1 MQIQQQNPAKRVAVV
16 LASDFGS
23 QHRNVLVNRVVSR
36 SVCRPVRHG
45 RHPNALGTLSSGFR
59 ADALLL
65 RNCAVGLRALGLSN
79 TAQLL
84 RNSPFSRSLSSL
96 RALANKLPGSGLMLQ
111 TLWPAASAR
120 LKSSQR
126 FEAARSAPD
135 WRPIP
140 SLRSVIPQAASRA
153 RCALD
158 PAPHPSRLGTLPLLS
173 LVGTRSCFCRD
184 RLTQRW
190 GASFSLLC
198 LGASHHGSSALG
210 GLRKLSLTGSE
221 EFLPLPSVDKQSAF
235 CSFRQHTT
243 SFEVKG
249 WAAGARPNQTS
260 GIEQTPINRNSNIFQ
275 STTQSINK
283 E

>member
-1 MQIQQQNPAKRVAVV
+1 MQIQRQNSVNRTAII
-16 LASDFGS
+16 LASGFGS
-23 QHRNVLVNRVVSR
+23 QHRNVLVNRAVSR

-96 RALANKLPGSGLMLQ
+96 RALANNLSGPGLMLQ

-120 LKSSQR
+120 LNSPR
-126 FEAARSAPD
+126 GFEAARSAPD

-153 RCALD
+153 RFALD
-158 PAPHPSRLGTLPLLS
+158 SAPHQSRLGTLLPLS

-190 GASFSLLC
+190 GASFSLLR
-198 LGASHHGSSALG
+198 LGASHHGSPALG
-210 GLRKLSLTGSE
+210 GLRKLSLMGSE
-221 EFLPLPSVDKQSAF
+221 EFLLLPSVDEQSAF
-235 CSFRQHTT
+235 SFISATYKELRGNRMGCGL
-243 SFEVKG
+243 S
-249 WAAGARPNQTS
+249 PNQTS
-260 GIEQTPINRNSNIFQ
+260 KYRATFDQSHSKHHSIDNQT
-275 STTQSINK
+275 INK